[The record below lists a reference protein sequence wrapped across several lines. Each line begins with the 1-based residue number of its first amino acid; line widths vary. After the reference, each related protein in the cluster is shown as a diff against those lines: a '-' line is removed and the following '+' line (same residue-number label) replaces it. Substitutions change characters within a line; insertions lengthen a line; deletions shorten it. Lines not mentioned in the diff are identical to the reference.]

1 MSTWPYAVSMTA
13 VCLPFFP
20 FLDRIFYYCYPI
32 AIMPFVLCVYLCLC
46 VCEREH
52 TCYSGLS
59 ITFFLV
65 HRTLDQEMPHPDLH
79 KNKNF
84 TEPEVLDFELV
95 AVTRWEFLWGGVSVL
110 CV

>member
-1 MSTWPYAVSMTA
+1 MSPIFS
-13 VCLPFFP
+13 FSGQD
-20 FLDRIFYYCYPI
+20 FLLLLSYCYY
-32 AIMPFVLCVYLCLC
+32 AICTLCVFVFVC